1 MSQTSC
7 QIEFRELESDSR
19 TGLAGWIPWGLGFP
33 ACYSVDT
40 MILCFQLC
48 LSLSLFLFLF
58 LSLSLSLVKRKEKKK
73 ITTTPSSPKR
83 VRWKADKTLTLEFL
97 RKTIKE
103 IRWREQATV
112 YSAIINLAF
121 GPQGSTHSHIR
132 SAVSPA
138 FAKNGLGAF
147 HHKGK
152 TYNDR
157 VLNGPS
163 CGASIPP
170 MLSAR

>member
-40 MILCFQLC
+40 MILCFQPC
-48 LSLSLFLFLF
+48 LSLSLPSSFSF
-58 LSLSLSLVKRKEKKK
+58 SLLASLWWKEKKK
-73 ITTTPSSPKR
+73 NTTTHSSPKR

-103 IRWREQATV
+103 IKWREQATV

-121 GPQGSTHSHIR
+121 GPQGSTHSHTR
-132 SAVSPA
+132 SAVSPT
-138 FAKNGLGAF
+138 FGKNGLGAF